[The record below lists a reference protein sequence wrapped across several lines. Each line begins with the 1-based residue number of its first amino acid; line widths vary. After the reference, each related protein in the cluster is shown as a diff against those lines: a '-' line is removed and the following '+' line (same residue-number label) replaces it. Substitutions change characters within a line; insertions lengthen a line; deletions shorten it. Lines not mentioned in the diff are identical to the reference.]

1 MIRYTHHAEEVMR
14 ERGIEPAW
22 VERTLREPEV
32 DEPDPTD
39 SALRR
44 AFRIVPERDGRTLRV
59 VYARD
64 EAGFRVITTFLDRG
78 RRR

>member
-22 VERTLREPEV
+22 VARTLDEPEIDEV
-32 DEPDPTD
+32 DPGDPG
-39 SALRR
+39 LRR